1 MYKVKERIGLFHKDP
16 DFSML
21 LSMFL
26 PIFTD
31 RILNTLIGTVHSYFV
46 SGSGE
51 AALSAISLA
60 NQVNNLLST
69 VFFCACSATMVIIA
83 RLRGFR
89 KHNEAILC
97 SGQTMFFTIY
107 GTLAIALLFSL
118 FPSQIMIL
126 FFGQMD
132 PLILS
137 EAIKYVP
144 LLGFSL
150 PFYCMF
156 QVAAATSRAFD
167 NHRVPLIISVSG
179 SLVNVL
185 LAFLLITVCKLGI
198 IGAGISLILSNVASG
213 FFGYAFLRKLGW
225 IAPLKDCVFVKLKNI
240 KDVLSL
246 GLYNSIAS
254 VITTYASTVKTG
266 FLVPFGI
273 SHISASSI
281 YSSFGGL
288 LDVPN
293 STLSIMVST
302 LVSRNLALGDKP
314 RAFSFIKKCIA
325 YSITLG
331 AVLYAG
337 AFIILPHIF
346 PKYTDNPVTL
356 ELLNVI
362 ITLTTLFYP
371 IFISVPT
378 NLATSFNAAGDARFS
393 TIVNI
398 GCMVAINLGVGYI
411 FITVLNLGVIGS
423 FMSGILSAIVKTVI
437 FIIRYKSG
445 RWIKI
450 KA

>member
-1 MYKVKERIGLFHKDP
+1 MLKVKKRIGLFHNDS

-31 RILNTLIGTVHSYFV
+31 RVLNTFIGTIHSYFV
-46 SGSGE
+46 AGSGE
-51 AALSAISLA
+51 AALSAISLT
-60 NQVNNLLST
+60 NQINQLLST
-69 VFFCACSATMVIIA
+69 IFFCACNATMVIVA
-83 RLRGFR
+83 RIRGYG

-107 GTLAIALLFSL
+107 GTSAIALLFIL
-118 FPSQIMIL
+118 FPSQIMTL
-126 FFGQMD
+126 FFGEMD
-132 PLILS
+132 AVILA
-137 EAIKYVP
+137 EAVKYMP
-144 LLGFSL
+144 LLGLSL

-156 QVAAATSRAFD
+156 QVAATTSRAFD

-185 LAFLLITVCKLGI
+185 LAFVLITVCKLGI

-225 IAPLKDCVFVKLKNI
+225 IAPLKDCISVKLKNI
-240 KDVLSL
+240 KDVLLL

-254 VITTYASTVKTG
+254 VITTYAFTVKTG

-281 YSSFGGL
+281 YSSFAGL
-288 LDVPN
+288 LEVPA

-314 RAFSFIKKCIA
+314 RAITLIKKCLA
-325 YSITLG
+325 YSITLS
-331 AVLYAG
+331 AVLYGG
-337 AFIILPHIF
+337 AYVILPYIF
-346 PKYTDNPVTL
+346 PNYTDNPVTL
-356 ELLNVI
+356 ELLETI
-362 ITLTTLFYP
+362 ITLTALFYP
-371 IFISVPT
+371 VFVSITSIFSLT
-378 NLATSFNAAGDARFS
+378 FNAAGDARFS

-398 GCMVAINLGVGYI
+398 GCMVVLNLGFGYI
-411 FITVLNLGVIGS
+411 FITVFDLGIIGS
-423 FMSGILSAIVKTVI
+423 YLSGILSAVI
-437 FIIRYKSG
+437 KSVIYIIRYKSG
-445 RWIKI
+445 KWIKI
-450 KA
+450 KT